1 MLMETSST
9 PPGVQGPQGEKGEP
23 GDKGDKGD
31 KGFKGDRGFTGD
43 RGATGATGAKGAA
56 LFKSV
61 TYNADFVYFTLMAKD
76 NLGNYIVL
84 TVPRVP
90 GITIEFADGAL
101 PVAMNFGDVLTI
113 NFTGLTSGN
122 YNSLVAEFIPEGGAW
137 GMETAIVPNAN
148 PCLEIAEP
156 VFNNGVCNST
166 TITIKQMIETG
177 GFEAL
182 LRVTLTDKKA
192 TNMWLHVL

>member
-1 MLMETSST
+1 
-9 PPGVQGPQGEKGEP
+9 
-23 GDKGDKGD
+23 
-31 KGFKGDRGFTGD
+31 GD